1 MAIATSTA
9 IAGASLALTAASTA
23 GSFIQAGKQRDAM
36 RQAEA
41 DADTAMKEARKKLET
56 NFYES
61 LSINKEPFEL
71 QREALLSSGAQAIQA
86 GVESER
92 GAAATA
98 GRIQMAQNEA
108 QAGIRSSM
116 GRELQQLEQLSAQE
130 ESRLRDVGAQLD
142 LEEVA
147 GAQLA
152 AANAQELAA
161 QANQQGF
168 QGVTSLGMQAV
179 SQIPLYQKT
188 GFQLPQTPDVK
199 VGALPPAMASFAAQ
213 QGSGAIAPPSS
224 GMSSQATP
232 LSSNIANQPPAVPLF
247 LQSPQQRQRNFRFYN
262 QSTYQNPFDIYR

>member
-23 GSFIQAGKQRDAM
+23 GSFIQAGKQRNAM

-41 DADTAMKEARKKLET
+41 DAETAMNEARKKLEM
-56 NFYES
+56 NFYEG

-98 GRIQMAQNEA
+98 GRVQMAQNEA
-108 QAGIRSSM
+108 QAGIRSDM
-116 GRELQQLEQLSAQE
+116 GREMQQLQQLTAQE

-161 QANQQGF
+161 QAQQQGME
-168 QGVTSLGMQAV
+168 GVVSLGQQAV
-179 SQIPLYQKT
+179 SYLPLYQKT
-188 GFQLPQTPDVK
+188 NTANPLQTFPRQTEQTIPTTSRVSITPTQAPQSINPNVRPP
-199 VGALPPAMASFAAQ
+199 GLPPVTQ
-213 QGSGAIAPPSS
+213 PTVVPS
-224 GMSSQATP
+224 
-232 LSSNIANQPPAVPLF
+232 F
-247 LQSPQQRQRNFRFYN
+247 LQSPQQRQQNFRFFSP
-262 QSTYQNPFDIYR
+262 STYQNPFDIFGK